1 MRRSGIYKAEVQRAR
16 QNLLAQGRYPSI
28 DAVRA
33 ELGDTG
39 SKTTIHRYLKEIEEA
54 EGGSQTPQVAVSD
67 AIMRLSA
74 QLAGQLREDAE
85 AQVQRISQE
94 LEAARA
100 QWNDERSNLHDELSA
115 VRGELERAQLA
126 LGEAETARLAMQQH
140 LASKETALVQLSEQ
154 LNALKEQ
161 LDQARQHA
169 RSQEERSR
177 HAQQALEHFR
187 GAAKD
192 QREQLQ
198 RQHDEQLQYLQ
209 AEIRQLRDANAST
222 QNALAEQRQVANER
236 QCEVVRL
243 EQMVASQRHDQL
255 VQEREL
261 KRLKDIEQ
269 QHANAA
275 TQLAASQ
282 SRVLALEA
290 MTTDAVAARDEL
302 TAVIK
307 RLELQ
312 LDVAQATAASQD
324 QVLRSLSAFIAGLDK
339 PNTEQLITPNS

>member
-39 SKTTIHRYLKEIEEA
+39 SKTTIHRYLKEIEDA

-100 QWNDERSNLHDELSA
+100 QWNDERGSLHDELSA

-140 LASKETALVQLSEQ
+140 LASKETALVGDGRENGQNRTLS
-154 LNALKEQ
+154 
-161 LDQARQHA
+161 
-169 RSQEERSR
+169 
-177 HAQQALEHFR
+177 
-187 GAAKD
+187 
-192 QREQLQ
+192 
-198 RQHDEQLQYLQ
+198 
-209 AEIRQLRDANAST
+209 
-222 QNALAEQRQVANER
+222 
-236 QCEVVRL
+236 
-243 EQMVASQRHDQL
+243 
-255 VQEREL
+255 
-261 KRLKDIEQ
+261 KRPGWVW
-269 QHANAA
+269 
-275 TQLAASQ
+275 T
-282 SRVLALEA
+282 
-290 MTTDAVAARDEL
+290 
-302 TAVIK
+302 
-307 RLELQ
+307 
-312 LDVAQATAASQD
+312 
-324 QVLRSLSAFIAGLDK
+324 
-339 PNTEQLITPNS
+339 